1 MDKHALSEHMRTFLL
16 KLREDSKL
24 SQEEV
29 SKRSGMIEGK
39 FILDQKTVSRIE
51 KKPLDGDTFKVAAYM
66 SAIGSSL
73 DAFTKEI
80 QSFIEKT
87 RGNVMDQVTKFQDAE
102 LIDNTMVKVEE
113 AKAMLRKLNHAYLN
127 ETSLEQGLDS
137 AVSNLQGLKRKP
149 VIGCFGHYDSG
160 KSTLLNTIIS
170 NDFLPANYQPAT
182 SIVNLLIHKDDK
194 PDHLSGDV
202 ALFREGFLPHMIH
215 NPELVDAYLI
225 EEGGKEIL
233 EKYGTHKWDED
244 TMDAD
249 AYISVSYL
257 NAPIL
262 NRVWLLDTPGNLNDD
277 ASEGES
283 KDTKLATAGV
293 ELVDGVLFLSQHSG
307 YMNGPSTTFLEQ
319 IIKQRMPS
327 AKEHA
332 LEHILFVKTHCHPG
346 MTDLEIEQV
355 ESLTM
360 KRIHKRLD
368 TTVFSVWK
376 NANAIEHTPSAE
388 QLAERTVSFW
398 RETASLRDGTLAKI
412 DEMSLFLVEN
422 QGRLVTQRVQ
432 EIEKAILNTIK
443 SVIAD
448 LEGKKA
454 SAEERLKE
462 VQEQDARFRQQSTQ
476 VVTQFK
482 EAIEST
488 KGMERDCISEMKM
501 YYNSLAST
509 GNIESLINEHFDD
522 KKEAEQGI
530 GGIISQLLSTKL
542 ESTLKSQ
549 ATPFNNQ
556 IDRLLDAWQEIAPK
570 SPTTAQG
577 IDMDGLDVGGFDS
590 RSAFIGG
597 LAGLGSLGAMAMYV
611 STIASNLGAYI
622 LVGKAAGVLTSLGLA
637 GSVTSVTSFVAAIG
651 GPITIGIV
659 LAAAIGYAVY
669 RLFGGKW
676 QTALAKKIKEALD
689 KNSPLDDVNRVIEEF
704 WSSTRKATQ
713 SCLKELQ
720 LQTDEHIEKLYR
732 QANTNY
738 DMQELDDC
746 IEHLGTIAQKIK

>member
-1 MDKHALSEHMRTFLL
+1 MEKHALSEHMRIFLL

-24 SQEEV
+24 SQGEV
-29 SKRSGMIEGK
+29 SKRSGMLEGK

-51 KKPLDGDTFKVAAYM
+51 KNPLDGDTFKVAAYM

-73 DAFTKEI
+73 DVFTKEM
-80 QSFIEKT
+80 QSFIDKI
-87 RGNVMDQVTKFQDAE
+87 RGNVMDQVTKFQNVE
-102 LIDNTMVKVEE
+102 LIDNTMAKVEE
-113 AKAMLRKLNHAYLN
+113 AKAMLRKFNHAYLN

-137 AVSNLQGLKRKP
+137 AVSSLQGLKRKP

-170 NDFLPANYQPAT
+170 NDFLPANYLPAT
-182 SIVNLLIHKDDK
+182 SIVNLLIHIDDK
-194 PDHLSGDV
+194 PDHLRGDV

-215 NPELVDAYLI
+215 TPELVDAYLI
-225 EEGGKEIL
+225 EEGGREIL
-233 EKYGTHKWDED
+233 EKYGTHNWDED
-244 TMDAD
+244 TMDAG

-293 ELVDGVLFLSQHSG
+293 EMVDGVLFLSQHCG

-319 IIKQRMPS
+319 IIKQRKPS

-332 LEHILFVKTHCHPG
+332 LDHLLFVKTHCHPG
-346 MTDLEIEQV
+346 MTDTEIEQV
-355 ESLTM
+355 ESRTM

-368 TTVFSVWK
+368 TTVFSVWR
-376 NANAIEHTPSAE
+376 NSNAIEHTPSAE
-388 QLAERTVSFW
+388 QLAARTVSFW
-398 RETASLRDGTLAKI
+398 RETASLRERTLAKI

-422 QGRLVTQRVQ
+422 QDRLVTLRVQ
-432 EIEKAILNTIK
+432 EIEKAIINTINL
-443 SVIAD
+443 VIAD

-454 SAEERLKE
+454 SGEQRLNE
-462 VQEQDARFRQQSTQ
+462 VQEQDARFRQQSTH

-482 EAIEST
+482 EAIETT
-488 KGMERDCISEMKM
+488 KGMEHYCITEMKM
-501 YYNSLAST
+501 YYNSLVST

-549 ATPFNNQ
+549 AAPFNNQ
-556 IDRLLDAWQEIAPK
+556 IDRLLDAWQDIAPK
-570 SPTTAQG
+570 SPTTAKG
-577 IDMDGLDVGGFDS
+577 VDIDGLDVSGFDS
-590 RSAFIGG
+590 RAVFIGG
-597 LAGLGSLGAMAMYV
+597 LAGLGSLGAMAIYV
-611 STIASNLGAYI
+611 STIASNLGGYI

-676 QTALAKKIKEALD
+676 QTALAKKIKDALD
-689 KNSPLDDVNRVIEEF
+689 KNSPLDEVNRVIGKF
-704 WSSTRKATQ
+704 WSSTREATQ
-713 SCLKELQ
+713 SCLRELQ
-720 LQTDEHIEKLYR
+720 LQTDEHIEKLYQ

-746 IEHLGTIAQKIK
+746 IEHLGTIAQNIK